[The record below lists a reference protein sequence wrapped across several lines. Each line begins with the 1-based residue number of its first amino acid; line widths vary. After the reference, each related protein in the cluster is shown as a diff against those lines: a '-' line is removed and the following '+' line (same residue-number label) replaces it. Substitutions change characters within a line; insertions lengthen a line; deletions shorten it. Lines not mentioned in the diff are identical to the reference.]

1 MRRFIAYIAMCSAL
15 ILGVGAAISPTDRES
30 QYRFGLHEGK
40 TLTFRVFRKDT
51 DKNRNGYDPEY
62 ALTEADGM
70 DPVNAIA
77 DTMRPASIP
86 GALPNIASKRSD
98 TTRSP

>member
-15 ILGVGAAISPTDRES
+15 ILGVGAAISPTVVKANTDLAYTS
-30 QYRFGLHEGK
+30 GK
-40 TLTFRVFRKDT
+40 TLTFRVSSKDT

-62 ALTEADGM
+62 ALTAADGM

-77 DTMRPASIP
+77 DTMRAH
-86 GALPNIASKRSD
+86 LD
-98 TTRSP
+98 T